1 MARGPHIIF
10 IDKQAIEAKLIEID
24 ILGDAWVKDKE
35 LEKIEKYQLLREEIG
50 KTWKLKKLTV
60 VPVMIGALGAVFDMF
75 DKHMKKLDITI
86 RLKVIQ
92 EDYDG
97 KFCSYRD
104 SG

>member
-1 MARGPHIIF
+1 MF
-10 IDKQAIEAKLIEID
+10 IDKQAIEAKIIEID
-24 ILGDAWVKDKE
+24 IPGDAWVKDKE

-50 KTWKLKKLTV
+50 KTWKLKKLAV

-75 DKHMKKLDITI
+75 DKRMKKLDFTI
-86 RLKVIQ
+86 RLIVIQ

-97 KFCSYRD
+97 KFCPYRD